1 MVEALLIPV
10 IVFIVITVVTRR
22 LNAADRGGRNPGTP
36 SPRVQRLIERLQA
49 QQGVQPATL
58 QGRYTQPTF
67 GPGTQPTFGP
77 GGQQPPAQGYGSPGH
92 AGMPVQN
99 SAQMAGL
106 HDSQYAGPTP
116 YAGAPQQALPF
127 GQPGQFQPPA
137 PWYAPPAQQQRAV
150 QPKVSQRDLDQ
161 RVRELMKSGNEVA
174 AVRLLCDEQDLGI
187 IDAQKR
193 ARSLV
198 APAGTSGGEAT
209 GAAGRDRESG
219 GSAAVSGAGSEDGPR
234 ERYVG
239 SAAFAESIFDTN
251 QDDNESWASG
261 WIDPPEPGDR
271 SDMDE
276 LWKTVRDHGRPGLG

>member
-36 SPRVQRLIERLQA
+36 SPRVQRLIARLQA
-49 QQGVQPATL
+49 QQGIQPATL
-58 QGRYTQPTF
+58 QGQYTQPTF
-67 GPGTQPTFGP
+67 GQ
-77 GGQQPPAQGYGSPGH
+77 GGQHPPAQGYGSPGH

-116 YAGAPQQALPF
+116 YAGAPQQAMPF

-198 APAGTSGGEAT
+198 APAGTSGDGAT
-209 GAAGRDRESG
+209 GEDGRDREGG
-219 GSAAVSGAGSEDGPR
+219 GSAAVSGSGSGSEDGPR

-251 QDDNESWASG
+251 QDDKESWASG

>member
-116 YAGAPQQALPF
+116 YAGAPQQAMPF

-209 GAAGRDRESG
+209 GAAGRDREGG